1 MALGITYD
9 DEIDGLV
16 IKVTGTVGRE
26 DILLSIDRFLN
37 HPKFRQNINQ
47 LFDCT
52 EGDLDFTTQDLESIA
67 SYFNTIADQLG
78 HDRKLAI
85 VASRDLK
92 FGMMRQYEAFFDS
105 GPSINICVFRSL
117 SDAREWLMKD

>member
-37 HPKFRQNINQ
+37 HPKFRQNINP
-47 LFDCT
+47 
-52 EGDLDFTTQDLESIA
+52 TT
-67 SYFNTIADQLG
+67 
-78 HDRKLAI
+78 I
-85 VASRDLK
+85 VSVL
-92 FGMMRQYEAFFDS
+92 
-105 GPSINICVFRSL
+105 
-117 SDAREWLMKD
+117 